1 MLLATA
7 VSAGADSTDDDDD
20 DDVDDDEAA
29 SRGGTDAVDVPAF
42 RPEDWVVGTEIGE
55 AGDWT
60 GEAEAT
66 PSLPGA
72 DMIAN
77 RQSWKQ
83 KTSFANRSRV
93 LRVTGSVGDD
103 DDEEHSVRIDEAA
116 GVICNIE

>member
-1 MLLATA
+1 MLLA
-7 VSAGADSTDDDDD
+7 SAGADNTDDG

-42 RPEDWVVGTEIGE
+42 RPEDGVVGTEMRE
-55 AGDWT
+55 AGDST

-103 DDEEHSVRIDEAA
+103 DDDEEDSVRIDEAA